1 MDAKNCASYLRG
13 LFDAASSVS
22 VWMGPSYV
30 YVAVFDNASFA
41 DGFRELFRFGED
53 ELEDSELTSEALL
66 REWFGDEDANDKKL
80 VRALSYHIEKRLG
93 KAQSVRIA
101 KEKHL
106 TRLENKNSPVPFT
119 SVEDMAVIRFAEYT
133 VCLVTGNNE

>member
-1 MDAKNCASYLRG
+1 MDVQNCASYLRG
-13 LFDAASSVS
+13 LLDAASSVS

-41 DGFRELFRFGED
+41 DGFRELFRFSED
-53 ELEDSELTSEALL
+53 ELEDSELTFDALL

-80 VRALSYHIEKRLG
+80 VCALSYHIEKRLG
-93 KAQSVRIA
+93 KAGRVRTA

-119 SVEDMAVIRFAEYT
+119 SVEDMAVVSFPGHT
-133 VCLVTGNNE
+133 VCLVMGNNE